1 MTEATGAPAPRGA
14 TVSSDIA
21 PALEGMGDTGPNVP
35 LVSDSYRRYALV
47 VLLLVY
53 TVNFLD
59 RQIVTILAEPIK
71 NDLGISDT
79 QLGLLTGLAFG
90 IVYCGLGLPI
100 ARMADRYNRAWIIAA
115 SLAVWSGFTVL
126 CGRATSFPT
135 LIAAR
140 IGVGIGE
147 AGCTPTAHAL
157 IADYTP
163 KEKRASALAFFA
175 MGTPLGSLL
184 GLAMGGV
191 IADAYGWRAAFLVA
205 GLPGLFLAV
214 LVFFTLKEPRNAMT
228 VAARDTAQAARM
240 SFKATLRYLAA
251 KPTFWFI
258 AFGASIKSF
267 IGYGHAPFTASFFL
281 RNHGPEIAE
290 LAARFGLKPIGF
302 LGIALGLL
310 AGIFGTLSSYLG
322 GVIADKYGARDLRAY
337 GSVPAVA
344 SLVSIPFFVTAM
356 MVDSAVMALLF
367 LIPSYLLGALW
378 YGPVYASAQGL
389 VPPQM
394 RATSASIV
402 LFIINMMGLG
412 FGAVVVG
419 ALSDYF
425 NKGMGLG
432 SAEGVRWALIVS
444 AFFGLI
450 SALLFFLA
458 RRRIREEMV
467 S

>member
-1 MTEATGAPAPRGA
+1 MSEVAAPAG
-14 TVSSDIA
+14 
-21 PALEGMGDTGPNVP
+21 EGELLRDNAEPHVP
-35 LVSDSYRRYALV
+35 LVSESYRKYALV

-71 NDLGISDT
+71 KDLEISDT
-79 QLGLLTGLAFG
+79 QLGILTGFAFG
-90 IVYCGLGLPI
+90 IVYCGLGLPL
-100 ARMADRYNRAWIIAA
+100 ARLADRFNRVWIIGG
-115 SLAVWSGFTVL
+115 SLAVWSGFTAV
-126 CGRATSFPT
+126 CGLANNYAQLVT
-135 LIAAR
+135 AR
-140 IGVGIGE
+140 VGVAVGE
-147 AGCTPTAHAL
+147 AGCTPTSHAL

-175 MGTPLGSLL
+175 MGTPLGSLI

-191 IADAYGWRAAFLVA
+191 MADLYGWRTAFLLA
-205 GLPGLFLAV
+205 GAPGLLLAV
-214 LVFFTLKEPRNAMT
+214 LVMVTLKEPRKAMT
-228 VAARDTAQAARM
+228 AVAAKAAQASQM
-240 SFKATLRYLAA
+240 SFGKTLKYLAA

-281 RNHGPEIAE
+281 RVHGDEVAA
-290 LAARFGLKPIGF
+290 LADGFGLKSVGF
-302 LGIALGLL
+302 MGITLGLL
-310 AGIFGTLSSYLG
+310 SGIFGTLSSYLG
-322 GVIADKYGARDLRAY
+322 GVIADKFGGKDLRAY

-344 SLVSIPFFVTAM
+344 SLVAIPFFAGAM
-356 MVDSAVMALLF
+356 LADSAITALIL
-367 LIPSYLLGALW
+367 LIPVYLLGALW

-412 FGAVVVG
+412 FGALVVG
-419 ALSDYF
+419 ALSDGF

-432 SAEGVRWALIVS
+432 PAEGVRWALIVS
-444 AFFGLI
+444 ASFGLI
-450 SALLFFLA
+450 SALLFWLA